1 MKKTGYVVVDC
12 TGIDLAAE
20 EKLTVSGIF
29 AAFTDAVNCGKPIFA
44 ENIVGDDEAFSPAN
58 VVVTLS
64 SGDYIFT
71 LGGATV
77 TIDAEDGVTIS

>member
-20 EKLTVSGIF
+20 EKVTIDGIF

-44 ENIVGDDEAFSPAN
+44 ENIVGEEVAMSPAN
-58 VVVTLS
+58 VVVYLS
-64 SGDYIFT
+64 SGDYVFT

-77 TIDAEDGVTIS
+77 TIDDEDGVTIS

>member
-20 EKLTVSGIF
+20 EKVTIDGIF

-44 ENIVGDDEAFSPAN
+44 ENIVGDDDAFSPAN
-58 VVVTLS
+58 VVVYPS
-64 SGDYIFT
+64 SGDYVFA
-71 LGGATV
+71 LGGATI
-77 TIDAEDGVTIS
+77 TIDNEDGVTIS